1 MHEKFET
8 VRNTI
13 AAYGIRRWWGRRRWW
28 NRGRANVEALSRWLS
43 SHGGLLAD
51 QEIQSVRKAIE
62 EFRLLPTI
70 SVVMPV
76 YDVDERCVRLAI
88 ESVMNQVYQKWEL
101 CIADDCS
108 PSPHVRAV
116 LNEYASKD
124 DRIKVVFRDT
134 NGHISAASNSALDLA
149 TGEFT
154 ALLDHDDEL
163 TEDALFHVVAAI
175 NDDPTLE
182 MIYSDEDVVNDRGE
196 RYAPKLKP
204 DWSRD
209 LFYSVNYVTHFAVYR
224 TALLR
229 KVGGFRIGFEGS
241 QDYDLALRILE
252 ELGDDAIGHIP
263 HILYHWR
270 AIPGS
275 VALSGGEKAYA
286 HERAREAIREHFART
301 SVQADVVESD
311 FDLHRVI
318 YRLSEPGPSV
328 SFIVSSRDSVSGE
341 AELDGEVIFVGPDT
355 ANRAESLNGAVA
367 RSIGEILLFIDG
379 DLTLPS
385 RERINELVAAAMQP
399 EIGAVCGKIVGAVG
413 VVEQSGIVLD
423 ADLSPGLAHH
433 GYPRDAP
440 GNLFRNR
447 QIGNVSAISAACMAI
462 RRSTFDSVG
471 GFDHAEFP
479 SELFDIDL
487 CLKLRDRKQR
497 IVVLPHVELIRR
509 GEPNRVHDKSGD
521 ALRRFQERWSKYTD
535 RDPFC
540 NSNLKR
546 DGSFEID
553 VQDVTPSGQ

>member
-1 MHEKFET
+1 MHERFEM

-28 NRGRANVEALSRWLS
+28 NRDRANVEALSRWLS

-76 YDVDERCVRLAI
+76 YDVDERCLRLAI

-182 MIYSDEDVVNDRGE
+182 MIYSDEDVVDERGE

-224 TALLR
+224 TAVLR
-229 KVGGFRIGFEGS
+229 KIGGFRIGFEGS
-241 QDYDLALRILE
+241 QDYDLALRTLE
-252 ELGDDAIGHIP
+252 EIGDEAIGHIP

-270 AIPGS
+270 AIRGS
-275 VALSGGEKAYA
+275 VALSGDEKPYA
-286 HERAREAIREHFART
+286 HERGRAAIREHFART
-301 SVQADVVESD
+301 SVLAEVVESD

-318 YRLSEPGPSV
+318 YRLPESRTSV
-328 SFIVSSRDSVSGE
+328 SFVVSGGGE
-341 AELDGEVIFVGPDT
+341 FSGDAELDGEVIFVEPS
-355 ANRAESLNGAVA
+355 AESRAESLNRAVS
-367 RSIGEILLFIDG
+367 RTSGEILIFLDG
-379 DLTLPS
+379 DLKLDR
-385 RERINELVAAAMQP
+385 REGIDELVAAALQP
-399 EIGAVCGKIVGAVG
+399 EIGAVGGRIVGTDSIVEQAG
-413 VVEQSGIVLD
+413 VVLNS
-423 ADLSPGLAHH
+423 DLSPALAHH
-433 GYPRDAP
+433 GYPREAP

-447 QIGNVSAISAACMAI
+447 QIGNFSALTVACMVI
-462 RRSTFDSVG
+462 RRVTFEELG
-471 GFDHAEFP
+471 GFDHGAFP
-479 SELFDIDL
+479 
-487 CLKLRDRKQR
+487 
-497 IVVLPHVELIRR
+497 
-509 GEPNRVHDKSGD
+509 N
-521 ALRRFQERWSKYTD
+521 
-535 RDPFC
+535 
-540 NSNLKR
+540 NL
-546 DGSFEID
+546 
-553 VQDVTPSGQ
+553 